1 MNVDLL
7 HRMADA
13 DIDRFWSQV
22 LIGSTDECW
31 PWTGGCDDGGYGRFC
46 ALSTIFAAHQV
57 ASFLINGPPEESK
70 PFVLHHCDNPP
81 CCNGF
86 HHFYG
91 TQADNI
97 RDGVS
102 KGRIVVPRPDNSGSR
117 NGRSVLTEEQV
128 RFIKRSTLLQREI
141 AVICDVDPTLIRR
154 IKTGKVWRN
163 VA

>member
-86 HHFYG
+86 CPMPPSG
-91 TQADNI
+91 LISPGRASDRSISAI
-97 RDGVS
+97 R
-102 KGRIVVPRPDNSGSR
+102 
-117 NGRSVLTEEQV
+117 
-128 RFIKRSTLLQREI
+128 I
-141 AVICDVDPTLIRR
+141 A
-154 IKTGKVWRN
+154 
-163 VA
+163 